1 MREVDNDEKY
11 FIAFSLVPGI
21 GPARLKLLIDYFGS
35 AQKAWEAGEAV
46 INQVGLPKDALTE
59 FINVRQKLNL
69 DQYIANLEKRGVK
82 ILTFNNK
89 FYPKHLKII
98 PNPPNVLYLK
108 TNLSTE
114 EFFNLASGKNLGV
127 VGTRKITTY
136 GKEITANLVAG
147 LVSAGFVITSGL
159 ALGVDGM
166 AHQTTIDCNGKTIA
180 VLGAGVEV
188 VYPREHADLYRKIIA
203 TGGAIISEVAPEKFV
218 AKGIFPARNRI
229 ISGLSQALL
238 VTEGAIDSGSLITAR
253 AALDQGREVFA
264 VPGPINSPMA
274 EGTNYLLKQ
283 GAKLVTRVEDILE
296 EMGVTNKASNSA
308 RLPDGQVTQLPNK
321 NLPKGETPQ
330 EQKILDLLYHEN
342 LEFDDLVVKT
352 GFAAGELTSIL
363 TNLELARKVH
373 ANGLVYSLI

>member
-1 MREVDNDEKY
+1 
-11 FIAFSLVPGI
+11 
-21 GPARLKLLIDYFGS
+21 LKLLIDYFGS
-35 AQKAWEAGEAV
+35 AKSAWEAGEAV

-283 GAKLVTRVEDILE
+283 GAKLVTGVGDILE
-296 EMGVTNKASNSA
+296 EMGIQGVQGCQGFQGNGKRS
-308 RLPDGQVTQLPNK
+308 LPR
-321 NLPKGETPQ
+321 GETPQ
-330 EQKILDLLYHEN
+330 EQKILDLLINEN

>member
-1 MREVDNDEKY
+1 
-11 FIAFSLVPGI
+11 
-21 GPARLKLLIDYFGS
+21 
-35 AQKAWEAGEAV
+35 
-46 INQVGLPKDALTE
+46 
-59 FINVRQKLNL
+59 
-69 DQYIANLEKRGVK
+69 
-82 ILTFNNK
+82 
-89 FYPKHLKII
+89 
-98 PNPPNVLYLK
+98 LYLK
-108 TNLSTE
+108 TNLTAE
-114 EFFNLASGKNLGV
+114 VFYNLASGRNLGV
-127 VGTRKITTY
+127 VGTRKITSY

-352 GFAAGELTSIL
+352 GFEAGQLISIL
-363 TNLELARKVH
+363 TNLELNKKVQV
-373 ANGLVYSLI
+373 NGLVYGL

>member
-1 MREVDNDEKY
+1 MRGVDNDEKY
-11 FIAFSLVPGI
+11 FVAFSLVPGI

-35 AQKAWEAGEAV
+35 AKSAWEAGEAV

-352 GFAAGELTSIL
+352 GFEAGQLISIL
-363 TNLELARKVH
+363 TNLELNKKVQV
-373 ANGLVYSLI
+373 NGLVYGL